1 MFRVFYIILIFSVL
15 YSCKKPKV
23 ELYTTIIT
31 ELTST
36 SFSSGG
42 EVTKDGGEEITVKGI
57 CWSTN
62 SEPVLGKNN
71 FTKDGSGL
79 GSYSSEAIGLQPNK
93 TYYVRAYA
101 TNNNGTFYGNQYQVT
116 TPPLISTTVP
126 IVYIYPN
133 TFNDTINRTTKLN
146 GEIMHQG
153 GNDVSEQGFVWGT
166 KMGVSISDNKLT
178 HSSKGLGKYSSTFN
192 FQIGVTYYCKAYAIN
207 SFGISYS
214 DEISITIK
222 NAQCKV
228 KTIEVVDIDST
239 IATCKSAVTNGG
251 GDAVSSRGVCWAT
264 YSNPT
269 INDFKT
275 SDGSGLGSFSSTLT
289 GLLPNTVYYCRSYAI
304 NSEGV
309 AYGNEITFT
318 TLVSKLFI
326 GMEYKGGIIFYI
338 SPLKDGGLVI
348 STSDLSKQ
356 YSWGCLGLD
365 ISEANNRLAGSGE
378 SNSQAILQN
387 CSESSAAKLC
397 DTYVSGKYDDWYLP
411 SLDELGL
418 VYTNLKVK
426 NNIKFAS
433 NYYWSST
440 QKNANIAYTYGFVGG
455 NIGEVDKSTLKY
467 VRAIRKF

>member
-1 MFRVFYIILIFSVL
+1 MFRAVCLFSLFVVL
-15 YSCKKPKV
+15 YACKKPKV
-23 ELYTTIIT
+23 ELYTTAIT

-36 SFSSGG
+36 SFASGG

-57 CWSTN
+57 CWATS
-62 SEPVLGKNN
+62 SEPVLAKNN
-71 FTKDGSGL
+71 FTKDGSGI
-79 GSYSSEAIGLQPNK
+79 GSFSSSATGLQPNK

-101 TNNNGTFYGNQYQVT
+101 TNSTGTFYGNQYQIT

-133 TFNDTINRTTKLN
+133 NSNDTLNKTTKLN

-153 GNDVSEQGFVWGT
+153 GSDVTEQGFVWGT
-166 KMGVSISDNKLT
+166 KMGVSISDNVIT
-178 HSSKGLGKYSSTFN
+178 YSKNGLGKFTSNFT

-228 KTIEVVDIDST
+228 STLEVVDIDST
-239 IATCKSAVTNGG
+239 VATCNSKVTNAG
-251 GDAVSSRGVCWAT
+251 GDIVTKRGVCWAT
-264 YSNPT
+264 HSNPT
-269 INDFKT
+269 INDFST
-275 SDGSGLGSFSSTLT
+275 NDGSGLGNFSSTLT
-289 GLLPNTVYYCRSYAI
+289 GLLPSTVYYCRSYAI

-318 TLVSKLFI
+318 TLVSKLYI

-338 SPLKDGGLVI
+338 SPLNDGGLVI
-348 STSDLSKQ
+348 STTDLSKQ
-356 YSWGCLGLD
+356 YAWGCLGVD
-365 ISEANNRLAGSGE
+365 ISGASSRLVGSGE
-378 SNSQAILQN
+378 SNSQMILQN
-387 CSESSAAKLC
+387 CSESTAAKLC

-411 SLDELGL
+411 SLDELAL

-440 QKNANIAYTYGFVGG
+440 QKNANVAYTYGFVGG